1 MLVSLKIFFLLI
13 WLASAPSSVGLAA
26 NGVTLLGSSA
36 ESVEPD
42 LRAHDLRKVL
52 RVVDGDTIVVSPNE
66 RVRLIGVDTPET
78 AHPVK
83 AVQCFGREAK
93 EFTRRMADG
102 QTVRLVLD
110 QSNAVRR
117 HRDKYGRILAYV
129 YLEDGTQLNADLI
142 RRGYAH
148 AYTRFPFRYIVEF
161 RALERE
167 ARRQEVGL
175 WSGCR
180 FQ

>member
-1 MLVSLKIFFLLI
+1 VRLKIFFLLI
-13 WLASAPSSVGLAA
+13 WLASAPSSSGLTA
-26 NGVTLLGSSA
+26 NRPTLLGSSA
-36 ESVEPD
+36 ESGEAD
-42 LRAHDLRKVL
+42 SQTIDLRKVL

-78 AHPVK
+78 VHPAK

-93 EFTRRMADG
+93 EFTRRMIGG

-110 QSNAVRR
+110 EFNEARR

-129 YLEDGTQLNADLI
+129 YLKDGIFLNADLV

-148 AYTRFPFRYIVEF
+148 AYTRFRFRYVVEF

-167 ARRQEVGL
+167 ARRRELGL
-175 WSGCR
+175 WSSYR
-180 FQ
+180 F